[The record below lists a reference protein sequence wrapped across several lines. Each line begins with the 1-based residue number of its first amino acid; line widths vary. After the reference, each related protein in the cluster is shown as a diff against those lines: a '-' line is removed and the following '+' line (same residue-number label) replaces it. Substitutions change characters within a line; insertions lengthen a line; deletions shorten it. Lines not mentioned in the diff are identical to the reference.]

1 MAGPS
6 GDDYFAAARYYFESG
21 KDLKQAL
28 EWIKKSTDM
37 NGERFWVLRQQSLV
51 EAKLV
56 CLPMLSNL
64 PEPLSLPR

>member
-51 EAKLV
+51 EAKLG
-56 CLPMLSNL
+56 MFADAIKSA
-64 PEPLSLPR
+64 ERSLSL